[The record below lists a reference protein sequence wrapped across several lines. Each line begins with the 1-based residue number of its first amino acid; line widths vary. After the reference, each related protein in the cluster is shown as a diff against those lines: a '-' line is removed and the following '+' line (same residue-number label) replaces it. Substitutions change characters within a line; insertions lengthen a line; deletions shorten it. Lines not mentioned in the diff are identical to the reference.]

1 MKLDN
6 KLPGSVQQRIQ
17 GYHSATNEILRHF
30 WSSYEPYKPDKN
42 NRMIEG
48 LRRQQERLKEILISV
63 VSYDGD
69 PERCKQ
75 VETYKHIYFNFTH
88 IPSDACSSYDCYK
101 QSFRGIK
108 ETCTKKTI
116 IHESCAH
123 IQK

>member
-1 MKLDN
+1 VKLDN

-75 VETYKHIYFNFTH
+75 TLAPLMTAINKALEV
-88 IPSDACSSYDCYK
+88 S
-101 QSFRGIK
+101 
-108 ETCTKKTI
+108 KKRV
-116 IHESCAH
+116 
-123 IQK
+123 QKKR